1 MDTFSLFISSMI
13 IGLSIAAPVGP
24 IGVLCIRRTLV
35 EGRFI
40 GFVSGLGAATADAT
54 YGLIAALGLTAFTS
68 ILVDSAGVLRVVGGL
83 FMLYLGYR
91 TLTSTPA
98 EKAKPEDTKR
108 RGGWLGAYLSIFAL
122 TITNPMTILSFL
134 SIFAGLSGSATAART
149 PATSFVMVLGIF
161 AGSAVWWLVLSGG
174 VSLLRERMTPWHMLW
189 INRISGAIIV
199 LFALRIL
206 LIGG

>member
-1 MDTFSLFISSMI
+1 MDTLALFVNSMI

-24 IGVLCIRRTLV
+24 IGVLCIRRTLA

-40 GFVSGLGAATADAT
+40 GFVSGMGAATADAT

-68 ILVDSAGVLRVVGGL
+68 LLVDSAGVLRLVGGL

-91 TLTSTPA
+91 TLTSIPA
-98 EKAKPEDTKR
+98 DKPKTEDESHR

-122 TITNPMTILSFL
+122 TITNPMTILAFIG
-134 SIFAGLSGSATAART
+134 IFAGLSGPNAART
-149 PATSFVMVLGIF
+149 PGAGVVMVLGIF
-161 AGSAVWWLVLSGG
+161 AGSALWWGLLCGG
-174 VSLLRERMTPWHMLW
+174 VSLLRGRIMPTHMLW
-189 INRISGAIIV
+189 INRVSGLIIV